1 MSETFATL
9 GYKQRTSGSFLLYN
23 TYICRPFAM
32 TNSRPSLHTALSPAL
47 LHLYDLN
54 HAIVVI
60 IDVLRA
66 TSTIATALYNGA
78 KCVIPVDSVAKCI
91 ELGRQIDGIT
101 AGERDGM
108 IAEGLQHGNSPF
120 EYPTSFI
127 GGKTLVLTTT
137 NGTKLLHMALDR
149 GAGQIITGSFANLT
163 AVSDYLLAQHLPVVL
178 ACAAW
183 KDRVNIEDL
192 LFAGAVINKVKEKF
206 HINCDSTQ
214 IAETLY
220 LDAQKDL
227 YEFMKAKNASH
238 YQRLSGYGLEK
249 DIRYCLTPDMAPVLP
264 LYENGKLITL
274 PSF

>member
-1 MSETFATL
+1 
-9 GYKQRTSGSFLLYN
+9 
-23 TYICRPFAM
+23 M
-32 TNSRPSLHTALSPAL
+32 TNSRPSLYTALSPAL

-66 TSTIATALYNGA
+66 TSTIATALHNGA

-101 AGERDGM
+101 AGERDGK
-108 IAEGLQHGNSPF
+108 IAEGLEHGNSPF
-120 EYPTSFI
+120 EYPPNFI

-149 GAGQIITGSFANLT
+149 GAGQIITGSFPNLS
-163 AVSDYLLAQHLPVVL
+163 AVTDYLLAQNQPVVL

-192 LFAGAVINKVKEKF
+192 LFAGAVINKIKENF
-206 HINCDSTQ
+206 YINCDSSQ

-227 YEFMKAKNASH
+227 YEFMKGKNASH
-238 YQRLSGYGLEK
+238 YQRLSGFGLEE
-249 DIRYCLTPDMAPVLP
+249 DIRYCLTADVAPVLP

-274 PSF
+274 